1 MFEIKVGKYEEALEL
16 TDRGKRDTFSSAL
29 RLLFEDEHPAIEVAA
44 YEVAQD
50 FADVDDED
58 ISL

>member
-16 TDRGKRDTFSSAL
+16 TDRGERDTFSSAL

-44 YEVAQD
+44 YEVA
-50 FADVDDED
+50 
-58 ISL
+58 